1 MALPLIPVKTPD
13 GQAELSSRQRRVS
26 QRHRTVLLLVD
37 GRRHEGEVRH
47 LAAQAGV
54 PDSCFDDL
62 RNLGL
67 ILLPQPTVVLSV
79 APPLDETPL
88 HVDIPL
94 AAIEPEVPDS
104 AAADAAESVLPAS
117 RTLQPES
124 VLTDSMLGDAVSDSV
139 LQQVGVDEPADDALE
154 EARGILMRA
163 VRAESPLA
171 GSLTLLR
178 LKRART
184 RADLADLMDEV
195 EARITKPYRSLA
207 AQQTL
212 RRVRQLLA
220 TRTESALP
228 SIR

>member
-1 MALPLIPVKTPD
+1 MALPLIPLKTPD

-37 GRRHEGEVRH
+37 GRRNEDEVRQ

-54 PDSCFDDL
+54 PDHCFDEL
-62 RNLGL
+62 LNLGL
-67 ILLPQPTVVLSV
+67 ILLPQPTVALNV
-79 APPLDETPL
+79 APPLDEAPL

-94 AAIEPEVPDS
+94 AAIEPAPPVD
-104 AAADAAESVLPAS
+104 AAADAVESVLPAS

-124 VLTDSMLGDAVSDSV
+124 VLTDSMLGEAISDSV
-139 LQQVGVDEPADDALE
+139 LQRIGVEDPTDDALE
-154 EARGILMRA
+154 EARAILMRA
-163 VRAESPLA
+163 VRAEAPLA

-178 LKRART
+178 LKRARD
-184 RADLADLMDEV
+184 RAALADLIDEV

-220 TRTESALP
+220 IRTDSAMPSTR
-228 SIR
+228 